1 MNPNLTTEKQNVE
14 FKESWR
20 DEYLKWIC
28 GFANAHGG
36 ILYIGVK
43 DNGKVCGVEN
53 PKRLMEEIPN
63 KVRDL
68 MGIFVEVN
76 LLSEDGVDYLEVR
89 TEKCPFPVSYKG
101 KFYQRCGATN
111 QEMKGPALTRFLLRS
126 QNLSWDK
133 LPEPTMTM
141 DKIDKLAIA
150 KFREHARHG
159 KRMSPEE
166 LQVSDE
172 ELVEKLKLVDEE
184 SGCLKKAAALLFSE
198 DPEDFYTG
206 AYIKIGYFQTNAD
219 ILYQDEVRGN
229 LFRQVDDTV
238 DLIRLKY
245 MKALIRYHGL
255 QRIDEYPVAYT
266 ALREV
271 ILNSVIH
278 KDYGVPY
285 PTQISVYDDK
295 IMIWNA
301 GALPPDWTT
310 DTLLGKHTSEPY
322 NPLVAKTFY
331 RAGDIESWGRGME
344 KVIEACEEND
354 FPKPVAYT
362 QGSGLWVVFNYSDAY
377 VNKLRAINR
386 GEKIWFDP
394 ENGMGN
400 GSLNGTVKQ
409 FDPQNETINSQNET
423 ITSQNET
430 INGKDETLNP
440 KNETIIE
447 TINGKNETVSQMYLQ
462 IIACVAENDDVKSQL
477 LLQQTGVSRATL
489 FRAITYLSSDEI
501 HFLMRQGAR
510 RNGCYV
516 LTEEGQLFYDEV
528 IKPTRR

>member
-1 MNPNLTTEKQNVE
+1 M
-14 FKESWR
+14 
-20 DEYLKWIC
+20 
-28 GFANAHGG
+28 
-36 ILYIGVK
+36 
-43 DNGKVCGVEN
+43 
-53 PKRLMEEIPN
+53 
-63 KVRDL
+63 
-68 MGIFVEVN
+68 
-76 LLSEDGVDYLEVR
+76 
-89 TEKCPFPVSYKG
+89 
-101 KFYQRCGATN
+101 
-111 QEMKGPALTRFLLRS
+111 
-126 QNLSWDK
+126 
-133 LPEPTMTM
+133 
-141 DKIDKLAIA
+141 
-150 KFREHARHG
+150 
-159 KRMSPEE
+159 
-166 LQVSDE
+166 
-172 ELVEKLKLVDEE
+172 
-184 SGCLKKAAALLFSE
+184 LFSE

-362 QGSGLWVVFNYSDAY
+362 QGSGLWVVFKYSDAY

-386 GEKIWFDP
+386 GDKIWFDP

-400 GSLNGTVKQ
+400 GTVNGTIKP
-409 FDPQNETINSQNET
+409 FDPQNETVDTQNDPQKGDFDPQNASFNGT
-423 ITSQNET
+423 NET
-430 INGKDETLNP
+430 ING
-440 KNETIIE
+440 TIE
-447 TINGKNETVSQMYLQ
+447 DSKSLEDK
-462 IIACVAENDDVKSQL
+462 IIGYIKENRNVTKEVMAANA
-477 LLQQTGVSRATL
+477 GVSRSTL
-489 FRAITYLSSDEI
+489 QRVLRKMTYVHYVGSSKCGHWEI
-501 HFLMRQGAR
+501 WDVQ
-510 RNGCYV
+510 
-516 LTEEGQLFYDEV
+516 
-528 IKPTRR
+528 

>member
-1 MNPNLTTEKQNVE
+1 MNPNLATEKQSVE

-43 DNGKVCGVEN
+43 DNGKVCGVQN

-76 LLSEDGVDYLEVR
+76 LLSEDGTDYLEVR
-89 TEKCPFPVSYKG
+89 ADKCPFPVSYKG
-101 KFYQRCGATN
+101 KFYLRCGATN

-133 LPEPTMTM
+133 LPEPKMTM

-150 KFREHARHG
+150 KFRDHARHG

-229 LFRQVDDTV
+229 LFKQVDDTV

-301 GALPPDWTT
+301 GALPPNWTT

-344 KVIEACEEND
+344 KVIEACEENE
-354 FPKPVAYT
+354 FPKPIAYT

-377 VNKLRAINR
+377 VSKLRAINR

-394 ENGMGN
+394 ENGMG
-400 GSLNGTVKQ
+400 SGTVKA
-409 FDPQNETINSQNET
+409 FDPQNETVSPQNET
-423 ITSQNET
+423 VSPQNET
-430 INGKDETLNP
+430 VND
-440 KNETIIE
+440 TISLKIE
-447 TINGKNETVSQMYLQ
+447 TINGKNETVRQTYLQ
-462 IIACVAENDDVKSQL
+462 IIACIAENENVNSNI
-477 LLQQTGVSRATL
+477 LLQHTSVSRATL
-489 FRAITYLSSDEI
+489 FRAITYLSSDAVK
-501 HFLMRQGAR
+501 FVKRQGSDKY
-510 RNGCYV
+510 GCYV
-516 LTEEGQLFYDEV
+516 LTEEGLQFYDEV
-528 IKPTRR
+528 IKPTRN